1 MAYASYE
8 ENIKGT
14 IEQRKLADY
23 VILKEDIFTINPM
36 RIKDVCV
43 VETCLGGKT
52 VYHNNVSHRNGG
64 LDEKVNINKTGI
76 NNR

>member
-1 MAYASYE
+1 MPHQRVSVYEAACMYTKNAAYASYE

-14 IEQRKLADY
+14 IEQGKLADY
-23 VILKEDIFTINPM
+23 VILEEDIFNINPM

-52 VYHNNVSHRNGG
+52 VYHR
-64 LDEKVNINKTGI
+64 
-76 NNR
+76 